1 MKLKSSYNGSHST
14 NQFLLKNCRSFH
26 PASHLTTK
34 DRVCFCS
41 VFHSIRSCASEFT
54 YFLLEMFFVLRL
66 LAQDLLTYSMCL
78 TKSNSFSDRLHL
90 SLSLQQGKDLLRIL
104 TGFRSKY
111 FHTYKHSYH
120 QHYYLLIASLQTFY
134 SEFYTLRHLSSR
146 NF

>member
-41 VFHSIRSCASEFT
+41 VFHSIRSWPPNSLKYQECFIT
-54 YFLLEMFFVLRL
+54 LRL
-66 LAQDLLTYSMCL
+66 LARDQLTYSMRL
-78 TKSNSFSDRLHL
+78 TKSDSFSDFFHL

>member
-41 VFHSIRSCASEFT
+41 VFHSIRSWPPN
-54 YFLLEMFFVLRL
+54 FLKYRECFITLRL
-66 LAQDLLTYSMCL
+66 LAQDQLTYSMCL
-78 TKSNSFSDRLHL
+78 TESNSFSDFLYL

-111 FHTYKHSYH
+111 LYTYKRMYSPT
-120 QHYYLLIASLQTFY
+120 LLPILKLHPYRITI
-134 SEFYTLRHLSSR
+134 L
-146 NF
+146 NFTPF